1 MRARLTYRHSAW
13 FGLVAAGVLSSTA
26 IPIGVGDLSHN
37 QPTVEGKKGKCERS
51 LKVAPATVQK
61 KATAVQQRQ
70 AAKGDRGFRLFRF
83 LL

>member
-1 MRARLTYRHSAW
+1 MRARLKYLHSTW
-13 FGLVAAGVLSSTA
+13 FGLVAAGMLSTSA

-37 QPTVEGKKGKCERS
+37 PPGVEAKKGKCEKS

-61 KATAVQQRQ
+61 KTTTVQRQ